1 MAPIPSGGTVAV
13 TGAAGFIGSHIVVN
27 LLSKGYRVK
36 ACVRNVDD
44 PVRCDFLKNM
54 PAYKTGRLTLHT
66 GAVDVE
72 GIFDDILPVSLHQH
86 TESRS
91 LAPASRADAA
101 PRRAATASA
110 T

>member
-54 PAYKTGRLTLHT
+54 PAYKTGRLTLHN
-66 GAVDVE
+66 GDVDVE
-72 GIFDDILPVSLHQH
+72 GIFDDILPVSLRQH
-86 TESRS
+86 TP
-91 LAPASRADAA
+91 LLWLLSRADGA

>member
-54 PAYKTGRLTLHT
+54 PAYKTGRLTLHN
-66 GAVDVE
+66 GDVDVE
-72 GIFDDILPVSLHQH
+72 GIFDDILPVSG
-86 TESRS
+86 SVPPS
-91 LAPASRADAA
+91 CPASRADGA

>member
-1 MAPIPSGGTVAV
+1 MAPIPSGGTGAV

-54 PAYKTGRLTLHT
+54 PAYKTGRLTLHN
-66 GAVDVE
+66 GDVDVE

-86 TESRS
+86 T
-91 LAPASRADAA
+91 AA
-101 PRRAATASA
+101 PWAPGVSR
-110 T
+110 